1 MCWEGGFMHIG
12 IHMRPEE
19 DTGYPIAGIIG
30 SCEPLVSVMGT
41 ELGAYAKAARAL
53 NYKPISN
60 HTPYCCF

>member
-53 NYKPISN
+53 NY
-60 HTPYCCF
+60 